1 MAADPIDDRR
11 ARLAQ
16 ARADADALYN
26 ARLTSVDQALPPVV
40 AAPAPP
46 PVDQSGLEAVNTAWR
61 ILPEGAPLVD
71 PADTSWRGRLRAFIW
86 RLLGP
91 PLTAQQ
97 HFNAALVDH
106 LNRSAATE
114 RHLQAALTAAID
126 QLRVHAQSQRQFEEA
141 LIHLL
146 QSVTAFVDTRD
157 RHMGV
162 LVQDDVSPQV
172 TAVRQAVLALK
183 RDLETRNAEGERT
196 EHPAPASAEAS
207 AGKLSTLLR
216 QGSGG
221 QAQHQA
227 LSTALYVGFEDR
239 FRGSQADIRA
249 RVTDYV
255 ALFAGA
261 TNVLDVGC
269 GRGEVL
275 ELFREAGI
283 PAKGIDLNPSMIE
296 VCRDRGLEATM
307 ADAVGYLETQPD
319 ASVGGVLAIQV
330 VEHLEAAYL
339 SRFLELAFH
348 KLTPGATMVLET
360 INPTCWVAFFESYI
374 RDMSHRWPLH
384 PDTLEFLVAAH
395 GFSQVGVQFRSPVSE
410 TGKLRRVSAPGG
422 GAVDPAIND
431 LIATVNAHAD
441 QLNARIFSH
450 MDYAIVARR

>member
-1 MAADPIDDRR
+1 MPDPIDDRR

-16 ARADADALYN
+16 ERADADALYN
-26 ARLTSVDQALPPVV
+26 ARLTSVDQALPGVV
-40 AAPAPP
+40 AVPTPPA
-46 PVDQSGLEAVNTAWR
+46 VDQSKLEAINTAWR

-71 PADTSWRGRLRAFIW
+71 PADTSVKGRLRAFIW
-86 RLLGP
+86 RLVGP

-114 RHLQAALTAAID
+114 RHLQAALTATAD

-141 LIHLL
+141 LVHLL

-183 RDLETRNAEGERT
+183 RDLDTRDAGRSEAEGERT
-196 EHPAPASAEAS
+196 LHPALGTAAPAP
-207 AGKLSTLLR
+207 ST
-216 QGSGG
+216 
-221 QAQHQA
+221 QHQA

-296 VCRDRGLEATM
+296 VCRGRGLEATM
-307 ADAVGYLETQPD
+307 ADAVGYLDAQAD
-319 ASVGGVLAIQV
+319 ASVGGLLAIQV

-348 KLTPGATMVLET
+348 KLAPGATMVLET

-384 PDTLEFLVAAH
+384 PDTLQFIVEAH
-395 GFSQVGVQFRSPVSE
+395 GFSQVGVQFRSPVTD
-410 TGKLRRVSAPGG
+410 TGRLSRVSLPAHAPADPAV
-422 GAVDPAIND
+422 GAVLASLVD
-431 LIATVNAHAD
+431 TVNAHAD
-441 QLNARIFSH
+441 QLNGRMFSY
-450 MDYAIVARR
+450 MDYAVIARR

>member
-1 MAADPIDDRR
+1 MANDFLDDRR

-16 ARADADALYN
+16 ERADADALYN
-26 ARLTSVDQALPPVV
+26 AQLTRVDQALPPVV
-40 AAPAPP
+40 DVPATPT
-46 PVDQSGLEAVNTAWR
+46 VDHSRLDAVNTAWR

-71 PADTSWRGRLRAFIW
+71 VADTSWKGRLRTLIW
-86 RLLGP
+86 RLIGP
-91 PLTAQQ
+91 PLTQQQ
-97 HFNAALVDH
+97 HFNAAVVDH
-106 LNRSAATE
+106 LNRAAETE
-114 RHLQAALTAAID
+114 RQLQAALAAATD
-126 QLRVHAQSQRQFEEA
+126 QLRTHAESQRAFEEA

-157 RHMGV
+157 RHVGIS
-162 LVQDDVSPQV
+162 VQDEVTPQV
-172 TAVRQAVLALK
+172 NAVRQAVLALK
-183 RDLETRNAEGERT
+183 RELESTRHGDAEGERT
-196 EHPAPASAEAS
+196 VRPAP
-207 AGKLSTLLR
+207 STEH
-216 QGSGG
+216 S
-221 QAQHQA
+221 A

-249 RVTDYV
+249 RVKDYV

-283 PAKGIDLNPSMIE
+283 PARGIDLNPSMIE
-296 VCRDRGLEATM
+296 VCRERGLEATA
-307 ADAVGYLETQPD
+307 ADAVGYLESQPD
-319 ASVGGVLAIQV
+319 ASVGGLLAIQV

-374 RDMSHRWPLH
+374 RDMSHKWPLH
-384 PDTLEFLVAAH
+384 PDTLQFIVEAH

-410 TGKLRRVSAPGG
+410 TGRLRRVAAPGG
-422 GAVDPAIND
+422 GSTDPVLND
-431 LIATVNAHAD
+431 LVATVNAHAD
-441 QLNARIFSH
+441 QLNSRIFSY
-450 MDYAIVARR
+450 MDYAIIARR

>member
-46 PVDQSGLEAVNTAWR
+46 PVDQSRLEAVNTAWR

-71 PADTSWRGRLRAFIW
+71 PADTSWKGRLRAFIW
-86 RLLGP
+86 RLVGP

-114 RHLQAALTAAID
+114 RHLQAALTAAAD

-141 LIHLL
+141 LVHLL

-183 RDLETRNAEGERT
+183 RDLETRDAEGERT
-196 EHPAPASAEAS
+196 EHPAPAFAEAS
-207 AGKLSTLLR
+207 AGRPGTE
-216 QGSGG
+216 
-221 QAQHQA
+221 A

-249 RVTDYV
+249 RVSDYV

-261 TNVLDVGC
+261 ANVLDVGC

-296 VCRDRGLEATM
+296 VCRERGLEATM
-307 ADAVGYLETQPD
+307 ADAVGYLDAQPD
-319 ASVGGVLAIQV
+319 ASVGGLLAIQV

-339 SRFLELAFH
+339 SRLLELAFH
-348 KLTPGATMVLET
+348 KLAPGATLVLET

-384 PDTLEFLVAAH
+384 PETLQFVVEAH

-422 GAVDPAIND
+422 GAVDPVVND

-450 MDYAIVARR
+450 MDYAIIARR

>member
-46 PVDQSGLEAVNTAWR
+46 PVDQSRLEAVNTAWR

-71 PADTSWRGRLRAFIW
+71 PADTSWKGRLRAFIW
-86 RLLGP
+86 RLVGP

-114 RHLQAALTAAID
+114 RHLQAALTAAAD

-141 LIHLL
+141 LVHLL

-183 RDLETRNAEGERT
+183 RDLETRDAEGERT
-196 EHPAPASAEAS
+196 EHPAPAFAEAS
-207 AGKLSTLLR
+207 AGRPGTE
-216 QGSGG
+216 
-221 QAQHQA
+221 A

-249 RVTDYV
+249 RVSDYV

-261 TNVLDVGC
+261 ANVLDVGC

-296 VCRDRGLEATM
+296 VCRERGLEATM
-307 ADAVGYLETQPD
+307 ADAVGYLDAQPD
-319 ASVGGVLAIQV
+319 ASVGGLLAIQV

-348 KLTPGATMVLET
+348 KLAPGATLVLET

-384 PDTLEFLVAAH
+384 PETLQFVVEAH

-422 GAVDPAIND
+422 GAVDPVVND

-450 MDYAIVARR
+450 MDYAIIARR

>member
-46 PVDQSGLEAVNTAWR
+46 PVDQSRLEAVNTAWR

-71 PADTSWRGRLRAFIW
+71 PADTSWKGRLRAFIW
-86 RLLGP
+86 RLVGP

-114 RHLQAALTAAID
+114 RHLQAALTAAAD

-141 LIHLL
+141 LVHLL

-183 RDLETRNAEGERT
+183 RDLETRDAEGERT
-196 EHPAPASAEAS
+196 VHPAPAFAEAS
-207 AGKLSTLLR
+207 AGRPGTE
-216 QGSGG
+216 
-221 QAQHQA
+221 A

-249 RVTDYV
+249 RVSDYV

-261 TNVLDVGC
+261 ANVLDVGC

-296 VCRDRGLEATM
+296 VCRERGLEATM
-307 ADAVGYLETQPD
+307 ADAVGYLDAQPD
-319 ASVGGVLAIQV
+319 ASVGGLLAIQV

-348 KLTPGATMVLET
+348 KLAPGATLVLET

-384 PDTLEFLVAAH
+384 PETLQFVVEAH

-422 GAVDPAIND
+422 GAVDPVVND

-450 MDYAIVARR
+450 MDYAIIARR

>member
-46 PVDQSGLEAVNTAWR
+46 PVDQSRLEAVNTAWR

-71 PADTSWRGRLRAFIW
+71 PADTSWKGRLRAFIW
-86 RLLGP
+86 RLVGP

-114 RHLQAALTAAID
+114 RHLQAALTAAAD

-141 LIHLL
+141 LVHLL

-183 RDLETRNAEGERT
+183 RDLETRDAEGERT
-196 EHPAPASAEAS
+196 EHPAPAFAEAS
-207 AGKLSTLLR
+207 AGRPGTE
-216 QGSGG
+216 
-221 QAQHQA
+221 A

-249 RVTDYV
+249 RVSDYV

-261 TNVLDVGC
+261 ANVLDVGC

-296 VCRDRGLEATM
+296 VCRERGLEATM
-307 ADAVGYLETQPD
+307 ADAVGYLDAQPD
-319 ASVGGVLAIQV
+319 ASVGGLLAIQV

-348 KLTPGATMVLET
+348 KLAPGATLVLET

-384 PDTLEFLVAAH
+384 PETLQFVVEAH

-422 GAVDPAIND
+422 GAVDPVVND
-431 LIATVNAHAD
+431 LIATVNANAD

-450 MDYAIVARR
+450 MDYAIIARR

>member
-46 PVDQSGLEAVNTAWR
+46 PVDQSRLEAVNTAWR

-71 PADTSWRGRLRAFIW
+71 PADTSWKGRLRAFIW
-86 RLLGP
+86 RLVGP

-114 RHLQAALTAAID
+114 RHLQAALTAAAD

-141 LIHLL
+141 LVHLL

-183 RDLETRNAEGERT
+183 RDLETRDAEGERT
-196 EHPAPASAEAS
+196 EHPAPAFAEAS
-207 AGKLSTLLR
+207 AGRPGTE
-216 QGSGG
+216 
-221 QAQHQA
+221 A

-249 RVTDYV
+249 RVSDYV

-261 TNVLDVGC
+261 ANVLDVGC

-296 VCRDRGLEATM
+296 VCRERGLEATM
-307 ADAVGYLETQPD
+307 ADAVGYLDAQPD
-319 ASVGGVLAIQV
+319 ASVGGLLAIQV

-348 KLTPGATMVLET
+348 KLAPDATLVLET

-384 PDTLEFLVAAH
+384 PETLQFVVEAH

-422 GAVDPAIND
+422 GAVDPVVND

-450 MDYAIVARR
+450 MDYAIIARR

>member
-1 MAADPIDDRR
+1 MPDPIDDRR

-46 PVDQSGLEAVNTAWR
+46 PVDQSRLEAVNTAWR
-61 ILPEGAPLVD
+61 ILPEAAPLVD
-71 PADTSWRGRLRAFIW
+71 PADRSWKGRLRSFIW

-207 AGKLSTLLR
+207 AGRLSP
-216 QGSGG
+216 
-221 QAQHQA
+221 QHQA

-249 RVTDYV
+249 RVSDYV

-283 PAKGIDLNPSMIE
+283 PAKGIDLNSSMIA
-296 VCRDRGLEATM
+296 VCRERGLEATM

-348 KLTPGATMVLET
+348 KLAPGATMVLET

-384 PDTLEFLVAAH
+384 PDTLQFLVEAH
-395 GFSQVGVQFRSPVSE
+395 GFSQVGVQFRSPVTE
-410 TGKLRRVSAPGG
+410 TGRLSRVSLPAHAPADPAV
-422 GAVDPAIND
+422 GAVLASLVD
-431 LIATVNAHAD
+431 TVNAHAD
-441 QLNARIFSH
+441 QLNGRMFSY
-450 MDYAIVARR
+450 MDYAVIARR

>member
-1 MAADPIDDRR
+1 VAADPIDDRR

-46 PVDQSGLEAVNTAWR
+46 PVDQSRLEAVNTAWR

-71 PADTSWRGRLRAFIW
+71 PADTSWKGRLRAFIW
-86 RLLGP
+86 RLVGP

-114 RHLQAALTAAID
+114 RHLQAALTAAAD

-141 LIHLL
+141 LVHLL

-183 RDLETRNAEGERT
+183 RDLETRDAEGERT
-196 EHPAPASAEAS
+196 VHPAPAFAEAS
-207 AGKLSTLLR
+207 AGRPGTE
-216 QGSGG
+216 
-221 QAQHQA
+221 A

-249 RVTDYV
+249 RVSDYV

-261 TNVLDVGC
+261 ANVLDVGC

-296 VCRDRGLEATM
+296 VCRERGLEATM
-307 ADAVGYLETQPD
+307 ADAVGYLDAQPD
-319 ASVGGVLAIQV
+319 ASVGGLLAIQV

-348 KLTPGATMVLET
+348 KLAPGATLVLET

-384 PDTLEFLVAAH
+384 PETLQFVVEAH

-422 GAVDPAIND
+422 GAVDPVVND

-450 MDYAIVARR
+450 MDYAIIARR

>member
-46 PVDQSGLEAVNTAWR
+46 PVDQSRLEAVNTAWR

-71 PADTSWRGRLRAFIW
+71 PADTSWKGRLRAFIW
-86 RLLGP
+86 RLVGP

-114 RHLQAALTAAID
+114 RHLQAALTAAAD

-141 LIHLL
+141 LVHLL

-183 RDLETRNAEGERT
+183 RDLETRDAEGERT
-196 EHPAPASAEAS
+196 VHPAPAFAEAS
-207 AGKLSTLLR
+207 AGRPGTE
-216 QGSGG
+216 
-221 QAQHQA
+221 A

-249 RVTDYV
+249 RVSDYV

-261 TNVLDVGC
+261 ANVLDVGC

-296 VCRDRGLEATM
+296 VCRERGLEATM
-307 ADAVGYLETQPD
+307 ADAVGYLDAQPD
-319 ASVGGVLAIQV
+319 ASVGGLLAIQV

-348 KLTPGATMVLET
+348 KLAPGATLVLET

-384 PDTLEFLVAAH
+384 PETLQFVVEAH

-410 TGKLRRVSAPGG
+410 LGKLRRVAAPSGGSA
-422 GAVDPAIND
+422 DPILND
-431 LIATVNAHAD
+431 LIATVNANAD

-450 MDYAIVARR
+450 MDYAIIARR